1 MIDNGELHRNIEKA
15 RELLD
20 DIYVQ
25 LEDHLGNLKYGSVV
39 YWNIVDKM
47 SAISDVMNTL

>member
-1 MIDNGELHRNIEKA
+1 MIDNGKLHKDIDKA

-20 DIYVQ
+20 CIYVQ
-25 LEDHLGNLKYGSVV
+25 LEDHLDTLKYGSVV
-39 YWNIVDKM
+39 YWNIADKM